1 MSDVIR
7 EALRATGLLPVAQ
20 RAKRDFSR
28 ERRIVAADLRSRLR
42 PEVAPDGLPI
52 PPARLRHFAVGS
64 TDIPSFLEG
73 GRLIA
78 GMIEETLTDSGIA
91 IDQAGPILDFGV
103 GCGRVM
109 RCWATLGGVE
119 LHGSDY
125 NPALVRWC
133 SEHLPFATFATNGL
147 APPLPDAD
155 GRFRLVYS
163 YSVFTHLTAEL
174 GLGWIA
180 ELRRVLAPGGYL
192 LVTTHGDAFADA
204 RLAGDEL
211 ERYRRGE
218 IVIRQSSVAGTNS
231 CAAFHP
237 IEYVRGTLAEGF
249 EVLDW
254 RPGVGP
260 SSSLRGAIRQDVFL
274 LRKIEASRN

>member
-1 MSDVIR
+1 VSGFAR
-7 EALRATGLLPVAQ
+7 EALRATGLLPLAQ
-20 RAKRDFSR
+20 RAKRTFSR
-28 ERRIVAADLRSRLR
+28 ERRIVAADLRSWIR

-64 TDIPSFLEG
+64 TDIPAFLDG

-78 GMIEETLTDSGIA
+78 GMVEETLAANGIA
-91 IDQAGPILDFGV
+91 IEQAGPILDFGV

-109 RCWATLGGVE
+109 RCFAKLGNVE

-133 SEHLPFATFATNGL
+133 SENLPFATFTTNGL
-147 APPLPDAD
+147 APPLAYPD
-155 GRFRLVYS
+155 GRFELVYS
-163 YSVFTHLTAEL
+163 YSVFTHFTAEL
-174 GLGWIA
+174 GLAWMA
-180 ELRRVLAPGGYL
+180 ELRRVLAPGGHL
-192 LVTTHGDAFADA
+192 LVTTHGDAFANA
-204 RLAGDEL
+204 RLVGEEL

-218 IVIRQSSVAGTNS
+218 IVIRQSRVAGTNA

-260 SSSLRGAIRQDVFL
+260 SSAQRGAIRQDVFL
-274 LRKIEASRN
+274 LRKLEASRN

>member
-1 MSDVIR
+1 MSRFVR
-7 EALRATGLLPVAQ
+7 EGLRATGLLPLAQ
-20 RAKRDFSR
+20 RSKRRFSST
-28 ERRIVAADLRSRLR
+28 RRIVAADVRSWIR
-42 PEVAPDGLPI
+42 PEAAPDGLPI
-52 PPARLRHFAVGS
+52 PPARLRHLAVGS
-64 TDIPSFLEG
+64 TDIPAFLEG
-73 GRLIA
+73 GRRIA
-78 GMIEETLTDSGIA
+78 EMVEETLAANGIA
-91 IDQAGPILDFGV
+91 IDKAGPILDFGV

-109 RCWATLGGVE
+109 RCWAKLSDAE

-133 SEHLPFATFATNGL
+133 SDNLPFATFTTNGL
-147 APPLPDAD
+147 APPLPYAD

-174 GLGWIA
+174 GLAWMA
-180 ELRRVLAPGGYL
+180 ELRRVLALGGYL

-204 RLAGDEL
+204 RLVGDEL

-218 IVIRQSSVAGTNS
+218 IVIRQSSVAGTNA

-254 RPGVGP
+254 RPGIGP
-260 SSSLRGAIRQDVFL
+260 SSSQRGAIRQDVFL
-274 LRKIEASRN
+274 LRKLESGTE